1 MTVKYSI
8 LDPTG
13 NITALVADEVE
24 IGSQPY
30 VASLIMKNEPAVE
43 QVGFLDVK
51 NRRMRMAG
59 GEFCGNASM
68 CAAVM
73 CLEDG
78 LQNGESSDI
87 LLDVSGAPEKVS
99 VHIEKKADNSF
110 YCGVDMPKAESVA
123 VQTLTCG
130 GTQYR
135 LPAVKFAG
143 ISHIINECPAKSEQ
157 FAGEIKS
164 WCRALGCD
172 SLGIMN
178 IDRPNGKIVPLV
190 YVPAS
195 GTLFWENS
203 CASGTAAA
211 GVYYADKGKCP
222 FEADFAEPGGTLG
235 VKAEPDGSV
244 AIKGTVRIVSL
255 EKVINLN

>member
-13 NITALVADEVE
+13 NITALVADEVA
-24 IGSQPY
+24 IGNQPY
-30 VASLIMKNEPAVE
+30 AASLIMENELDVE

-51 NRRMRMAG
+51 NRGMRMAG

-73 CLEDG
+73 CLKDE
-78 LQNGESSDI
+78 LQNGESRDMP
-87 LLDVSGAPEKVS
+87 LCVSGAPQKVN
-99 VHIEKKADNSF
+99 VHIEKKNEYSF
-110 YCGVDMPKAESVA
+110 YCGVTMPKAESVT
-123 VQTLTCG
+123 VQALTCG

-135 LPAVKFAG
+135 LPVVKFAG
-143 ISHIINECPAKSEQ
+143 ISHIINECHDKKEM
-157 FAGEIKS
+157 FAAEIKS
-164 WCRALGCD
+164 WCKTLGCD

-178 IDRPNGKIVPLV
+178 IDEQNGKIVPLV

-211 GVYYADKGKCP
+211 GVYYAAKSQCT
-222 FEADFAEPGGTLG
+222 FEADFAEPGGMLG

-255 EKVINLN
+255 EKEININ